1 MKRDFLSIPCE
12 GSLLAATLDLPEG
25 GSARAGLL
33 VVTGGN
39 EVRGGAWNGHA
50 RLAARLAA
58 QGFAVLRFDR
68 RGVGDSDG
76 MNAGFTA
83 SATDIGAALA
93 AFRDE
98 VPGLARVVGW
108 GNCDAAS
115 ALMLGGGLG
124 CDALV
129 LSNPWTYEQDD
140 SAEVGENDAPAP
152 MSAAELRA
160 HYRARLLSP
169 AALKRLFT
177 GGVPIGKLVR
187 SLIGVFRKAPP
198 PGSLAQDMATGLA
211 TFPGPVQLLVA
222 GRDRTAQAF
231 VAAWD
236 KSDARI
242 SKCAD
247 ASHSFVEPH
256 AQQWLEARLIE
267 ALSA

>member
-1 MKRDFLSIPCE
+1 MRRDFLAIPCE
-12 GSLLAATLDLPEG
+12 GAMLHATLDLPEG
-25 GSARAGLL
+25 GSARSGLL

-39 EVRGGAWNGHA
+39 EIRGGAWNGHA
-50 RLAARLAA
+50 QLAARLAR

-76 MNAGFTA
+76 ANTGFRD
-83 SATDIGAALA
+83 SAADIRAALA
-93 AFRDE
+93 ALRDE

-115 ALMLGGGLG
+115 ALMLGSGLG

-129 LSNPWTYEQDD
+129 LSNPWTYEF
-140 SAEVGENDAPAP
+140 AESPDGGEDMPTP

-169 AALKRLFT
+169 AALKRLLT

-187 SLIGVFRKAPP
+187 SLRGVFRKPP
-198 PGSLAQDMATGLA
+198 TPSSLAQDMATGLVG
-211 TFPGPVQLLVA
+211 FGGPAQLLIA
-222 GRDRTAQAF
+222 ERDRTAQAF
-231 VAAWD
+231 LAAWD
-236 KSDARI
+236 AADPRIAR
-242 SKCAD
+242 CPD

-256 AQQWLEARLIE
+256 AQQWLEARLVE
-267 ALSA
+267 ALEG